1 MTPTRVDAVALWRA
15 HNADEALWRHALAV
29 EATMRHF
36 AAKAGEDA
44 EVWGIAG
51 LIHDLDWE
59 RYPSEHCIRAR
70 TIMEEAG
77 WPEFYIRAMQSHGW
91 GLCTDVEPI
100 TAMEKTLYAVDE
112 LTGFITACA
121 LVRPSKSLSDLETK
135 SVKKKWKT
143 LAFAAGVNRE
153 VVEKGAALLGLE
165 LDSLIAETI
174 TAMRTVG
181 PEIGLA

>member
-1 MTPTRVDAVALWRA
+1 MEPTRADAEALWRA
-15 HNADEALWRHALAV
+15 HNDDEALWRHALSV

-44 EVWGIAG
+44 DVWGITG
-51 LIHDLDWE
+51 LIHDLDWG

-70 TIMEEAG
+70 SLMEEAG
-77 WPEFYIRAMQSHGW
+77 WPELYIRAMQSHGW
-91 GLCTDVEPI
+91 GLCTDVEPV
-100 TAMEKTLYAVDE
+100 TPMEKTLYTVDE

-153 VVEKGAALLGLE
+153 VVEKGAAMLGMD
-165 LDSLIAETI
+165 LDSLIGETI
-174 TAMRTVG
+174 IAMRSVG
-181 PEIGLA
+181 QEIGLA

>member
-1 MTPTRVDAVALWRA
+1 MKPARVDAVALWRA
-15 HNADEALWRHALAV
+15 HNEDEALWRHALAV

-44 EVWGIAG
+44 DVWGIAG

-59 RYPSEHCIRAR
+59 RYPSEHCIKAR
-70 TIMEEAG
+70 TIMEAAG
-77 WPEFYIRAMQSHGW
+77 WPELYIRAMQSHGW
-91 GLCTDVEPI
+91 GLCTDVEPV

-121 LVRPSKSLSDLETK
+121 LVRPSKSLQDLETK

-153 VVEKGAALLGLE
+153 VVEKGADMLGLE
-165 LDSLIAETI
+165 LDTLIAETI
-174 TAMRTVG
+174 IAMRTVA